1 MRAARHP
8 AQPHLLAIVLVT
20 LPPLSMAAES
30 ARSVRL
36 PRPVFF
42 NFAAAP
48 VINEWSDGEW
58 ARHTFPEGDRIAPQ
72 RACAVSSTMMSSA
85 LAVS

>member
-36 PRPVFF
+36 PPPVFF
-42 NFAAAP
+42 
-48 VINEWSDGEW
+48 
-58 ARHTFPEGDRIAPQ
+58 EGRPGF
-72 RACAVSSTMMSSA
+72 VKFSPKW
-85 LAVS
+85 L